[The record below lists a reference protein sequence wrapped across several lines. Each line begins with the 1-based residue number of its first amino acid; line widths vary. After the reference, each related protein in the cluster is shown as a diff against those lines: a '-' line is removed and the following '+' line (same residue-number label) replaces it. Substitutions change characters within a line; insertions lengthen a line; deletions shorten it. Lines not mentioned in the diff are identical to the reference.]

1 MLITHAVSITMPQIA
16 FDLQMAGM
24 TCTHC
29 YGGTSAES
37 RAQTSRWIGSLR
49 LSCLLIR
56 LRSIWSLGGGG
67 GRRRGRGGWARQSAL
82 IPPIS
87 HASAVLVNAPPP
99 PPAAEKHD
107 LVERIESRR
116 TLPMHSGWA
125 MTSTI

>member
-56 LRSIWSLGGGG
+56 LRSIWSMV
-67 GRRRGRGGWARQSAL
+67 
-82 IPPIS
+82 
-87 HASAVLVNAPPP
+87 VLP
-99 PPAAEKHD
+99 
-107 LVERIESRR
+107 LRS
-116 TLPMHSGWA
+116 
-125 MTSTI
+125 MTSLSASKAAAACISSLL

>member
-24 TCTHC
+24 TCT
-29 YGGTSAES
+29 
-37 RAQTSRWIGSLR
+37 RRNIGR
-49 LSCLLIR
+49 VSCADFALD
-56 LRSIWSLGGGG
+56 
-67 GRRRGRGGWARQSAL
+67 RQSAIIL
-82 IPPIS
+82 PIDQ
-87 HASAVLVNAPPP
+87 ASVDLVYG
-99 PPAAEKHD
+99 PAAEKHD

>member
-56 LRSIWSLGGGG
+56 LRSIWSM
-67 GRRRGRGGWARQSAL
+67 A
-82 IPPIS
+82 
-87 HASAVLVNAPPP
+87 PP

>member
-24 TCTHC
+24 TCTRRNIGRVSC
-29 YGGTSAES
+29 ADFALEPTIPDIGILASTDILAIDQASVDLVYG
-37 RAQTSRWIGSLR
+37 
-49 LSCLLIR
+49 
-56 LRSIWSLGGGG
+56 
-67 GRRRGRGGWARQSAL
+67 
-82 IPPIS
+82 
-87 HASAVLVNAPPP
+87 

-125 MTSTI
+125 MTSTDGQ